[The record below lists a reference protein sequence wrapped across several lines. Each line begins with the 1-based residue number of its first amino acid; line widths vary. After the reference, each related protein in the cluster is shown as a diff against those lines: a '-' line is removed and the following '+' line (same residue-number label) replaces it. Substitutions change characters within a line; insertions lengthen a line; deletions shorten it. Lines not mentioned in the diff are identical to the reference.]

1 METIDWAESYSI
13 GNALLDQQHKLLFE
27 ITNTLIVT
35 KGSYVHSKL
44 ISKLLDDLIYYAQ
57 VHFSTEEAYMRLH
70 NFPDSD
76 EHINDH
82 NQFILKAEN
91 LRALAMTEEK
101 NLPDL
106 TLDSCL
112 DWLQH
117 HILEEDMSYR
127 FFVEGK
133 NEWRNRAPMQEPREP
148 SYQHIPP

>member
-70 NFPDSD
+70 NFPDLD

-91 LRALAMTEEK
+91 LRELAMKEEK
-101 NLPDL
+101 DLSGL

-117 HILEEDMSYR
+117 HILEEDMSYKYY
-127 FFVEGK
+127 VEGK
-133 NEWRNRAPMQEPREP
+133 GEWRNRASIQLPRKM
-148 SYQHIPP
+148 SYPHISP